1 MMEIYLKEESGPSI
15 KLNYREVGIQ
25 PKLACKK
32 CICRWGHLRT
42 LIILSLP
49 PSPSSRLTCTR
60 VLERILPL
68 LMGTKGR
75 RTRIIQQTAANTAQL
90 QPPGSTISW
99 YRSSIRAGRV
109 E

>member
-32 CICRWGHLRT
+32 CTCRWGHLRT

-49 PSPSSRLTCTR
+49 PSLPPPLHALP
-60 VLERILPL
+60 VLAFWSAFFL
-68 LMGTKGR
+68 
-75 RTRIIQQTAANTAQL
+75 
-90 QPPGSTISW
+90 S
-99 YRSSIRAGRV
+99 
-109 E
+109 